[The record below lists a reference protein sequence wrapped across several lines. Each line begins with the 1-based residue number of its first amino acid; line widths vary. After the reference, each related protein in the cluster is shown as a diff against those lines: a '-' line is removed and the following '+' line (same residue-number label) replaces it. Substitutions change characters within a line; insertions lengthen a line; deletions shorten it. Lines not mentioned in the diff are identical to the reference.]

1 MRLLILAAV
10 AIYVVFWVRALIDL
24 ARRSDLSRSAKAAW
38 AIIMLIL
45 PFVGLVVYTMLRPA
59 RT

>member
-24 ARRSDLSRSAKAAW
+24 ARRSDLSGSAKAAW